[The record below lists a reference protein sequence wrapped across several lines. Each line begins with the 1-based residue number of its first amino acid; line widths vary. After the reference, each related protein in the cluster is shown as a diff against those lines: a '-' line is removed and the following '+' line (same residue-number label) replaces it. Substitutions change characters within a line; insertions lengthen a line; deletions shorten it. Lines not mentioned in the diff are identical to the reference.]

1 MGASSAAVASCLSF
15 VAFVQYLVSPTCLS
29 LLFIYSS
36 HQSILRSQTP
46 TGQMLQLIL
55 ASTIYNHNNNR
66 WRRNPA
72 AASDSAAA
80 TAGTERPVD
89 SFDSNRPTDPNRR
102 DRLDGAIALQRSV
115 SRRSPGSAALGQR
128 RRSAAARSRPGRSS
142 RCAHHERRAPLGFG
156 NVRLQRTGLCHR
168 RHRNCR
174 PQCRR

>member
-1 MGASSAAVASCLSF
+1 MCASSAAVASCPSF
-15 VAFVQYLVSPTCLS
+15 VALVQYLVSPTCLS

-36 HQSILRSQTP
+36 PFILRSQTP

-55 ASTIYNHNNNR
+55 ASIIYNHNSNR

-102 DRLDGAIALQRSV
+102 GRLDGAIALQRPV
-115 SRRSPGSAALGQR
+115 SRRSPGSASLGHR

-142 RCAHHERRAPLGFG
+142 RCAHHQRRAPLGFG

-168 RHRNCR
+168 RYRNCR